1 MAEFVMKDLVSKAGL
16 SDSFY
21 IDSKATST
29 EETGNPPHSGTVNK
43 LRQMNIPVLKH
54 RASQM
59 TKADYDSFDMIIGMD
74 EWNYRNIMR
83 IIKNDPEQKVSLL
96 LDYTSRPGQIADPW
110 YTGNFD
116 QTYDDIMEG
125 CTAFLE
131 ELTKN
136 V

>member
-1 MAEFVMKDLVSKAGL
+1 MAEFVMKDLVNKAGL
-16 SDSFY
+16 SNSFY

-29 EETGNPPHSGTVNK
+29 EETGNPPHQGTVNK

-59 TKADYDSFDMIIGMD
+59 TRSDYDNFDMIIGMD

-83 IIKNDPEQKVSLL
+83 IIKSDPEQKVSLL
-96 LDYTSRPGQIADPW
+96 LDYTSRPGEIADPW

-116 QTYDDIMEG
+116 QTFTDVLEG
-125 CTAFLE
+125 CRGLLE
-131 ELTKN
+131 KCME
-136 V
+136 